1 MGHAAPF
8 RARAYAAA
16 GETTTSS
23 ARPQAG
29 HVGLASVRAIIASP
43 ASRDY
48 RTPMRSALALIAAL
62 ALAPQAQAAQ
72 LTFGRATEQSSID
85 PQYAQTGNNSATASA
100 MFERLVGFDAT
111 LQLHP
116 GLAVSSRLIDP
127 LNWEI
132 RLRAGVKF
140 HDGSDFTADD
150 VVYSLNRVRDIPH
163 SPAPFSHAVSNVAAL
178 EMVDPLTLRVRTIQ
192 PAPLLM
198 QEIGYVF
205 IIPAKLGANVGVD
218 DFNSGKAAI
227 GTGPYR
233 FRSWTPN
240 DRLLMDAN
248 PGWWG
253 GKPTFDSV
261 TLKFIPN
268 SAARTAALL
277 SGEVDLI
284 DGVQPV
290 DVPRLSVAA
299 GVHIFSIPSVRL
311 VYLALDSSRD
321 ESPFVTDR
329 DGRPLEKNPLRDV
342 RVRQALSHM
351 INRVAIVSRV
361 LGAGEPAGQIVPDGQ
376 GGYAPELRPD
386 AFDLSLAKRLLTE
399 AGWPQGFGLTVHTS
413 SDRFPG
419 DAQVGQAIGQMF
431 SRGGLQV
438 NGVEALPYAVYAPAA
453 TARKYSA
460 FVFTW
465 AGLSGNASEGLRSVL
480 ATYDAKTGMG
490 ALNRVRWSN
499 AEFDQLL
506 GEAAVEFDEAR
517 RNALLADATRVAMQ
531 DAALLPLYW
540 IKLSWASRG
549 NITFQANMSED
560 SSVLFAGVK

>member
-1 MGHAAPF
+1 
-8 RARAYAAA
+8 
-16 GETTTSS
+16 
-23 ARPQAG
+23 
-29 HVGLASVRAIIASP
+29 
-43 ASRDY
+43 
-48 RTPMRSALALIAAL
+48 MRSILALMAAL

-85 PQYAQTGNNSATASA
+85 PHYARTGNNNATASA
-100 MFERLVGFDAT
+100 MFERLVGFDAA

-116 GLAVSSRLIDP
+116 ALATEWRLIDP
-127 LNWEI
+127 LDWEI
-132 RLRAGVKF
+132 RLRPGVKF
-140 HDGSDFTADD
+140 HDGSDFTAAD
-150 VVYSLNRVRDIPH
+150 VVYSLNRVRDIPR
-163 SPAPFSHAVSNVAAL
+163 SPAPFSQAVSSVAAA
-178 EMVDPLTLRVRTIQ
+178 EVIDPLTLHIKTIE

-198 QEIGYVF
+198 EQIGYVF
-205 IIPAKLGANVGVD
+205 IVPAKLGPNVGVD

-233 FRSWTPN
+233 FRSWTRN

-253 GKPTFDSV
+253 GKPAFDTV
-261 TLKFIPN
+261 TLRFIPN

-290 DVPRLSVAA
+290 DVPRLSMAA
-299 GVHIFSIPSVRL
+299 GVHLFSIPSVRL
-311 VYLALDSSRD
+311 VYLALDSARD
-321 ESPFVTDR
+321 QSPFITDR
-329 DGRPLEKNPLRDV
+329 DGKPLDNNPLRDV

-351 INRVAIVSRV
+351 INRVAIVERV
-361 LGAGEPAGQIVPDGQ
+361 LGGGEPAGQIVPPGQ
-376 GGYAPELRPD
+376 GGYAPDLRPD

-431 SRGGLQV
+431 SRGGLRV
-438 NGVEALPYAVYAPAA
+438 NGVQALPYAVYAAAA

-465 AGLSGNASEGLRSVL
+465 AGISSDASEGLRNVL
-480 ATYDAKTGMG
+480 ATYDARTGMG

-499 AEFDQLL
+499 PEFDQLL
-506 GEAAVEFDEAR
+506 GEAAVEFDETK
-517 RNALLADATRVAMQ
+517 RNALLADATRVAMH

-540 IKLSWASRG
+540 IRLYWASRG
-549 NITFQANMSED
+549 DITFQPNMSED